1 VGVVPR
7 VAGEKAAVAAAF
19 SVLLGPGGVALAS
32 VAAMISVY
40 GYSTG
45 NVLQSPRVLYAIADR
60 NELPAFFARVHP
72 RFRTPYVAIVT
83 YSALSLGFAVTGSF
97 AAMATLSAVV
107 RLITYGLTC
116 AALPVLRRRDGA
128 APFRLPG
135 AVIVCP
141 LGVGFCLWLLY
152 TRSFSQ
158 AGTLAA
164 LVLVGAALWAL
175 ARARA
180 AAAPAV

>member
-1 VGVVPR
+1 
-7 VAGEKAAVAAAF
+7 
-19 SVLLGPGGVALAS
+19 VALAS

-60 NELPAFFARVHP
+60 SELPAFFARVHP

-83 YSALSLGFAVTGSF
+83 YSALSLGFAVSGTF

-158 AGTLAA
+158 AGTLAG
-164 LVLVGAALWAL
+164 LVLVGAALWAT